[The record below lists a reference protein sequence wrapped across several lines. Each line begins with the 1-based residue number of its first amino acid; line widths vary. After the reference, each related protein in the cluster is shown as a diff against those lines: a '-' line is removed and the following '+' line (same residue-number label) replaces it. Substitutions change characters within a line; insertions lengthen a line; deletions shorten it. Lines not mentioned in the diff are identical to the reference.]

1 MARLPVVS
9 GKKVIRYLHKLG
21 YIEKSCKGSH
31 HNFKRPDGKG
41 FVITVITHG
50 NGELR
55 DGTLN
60 NIIKYLAIN
69 EQMTEAEVRDEL
81 AKL

>member
-9 GKKVIRYLHKLG
+9 GNKFIKYLHKRG

-31 HNFKRPDGKG
+31 HNFKRPDDKG

-50 NGELR
+50 NNELR
-55 DGTLN
+55 DGTLH
-60 NIIKYLAIN
+60 NIIKYLAKN
-69 EQMTEAEVRDEL
+69 EGMTEDEVKEEL
-81 AKL
+81 ANL